1 MTSQLR
7 VALGVLLTVSAV
19 RADMIDDYHT
29 APGTVA
35 PFSASGFSG
44 RRIMVIGDSIMSGT
58 GLTKSEDQATF
69 RLQRYGGVIIHN
81 FASPGACMADVSV
94 LLGMN
99 HTAPTTIG
107 LLSSFFG
114 MYGLVVSLGT
124 KDWGQ
129 SLITP
134 TSFSSAYGAFLDT
147 EQQAL
152 PHLRIACM
160 GMPWSSSEG
169 LVNAHG
175 KTRDDYRAIIKD
187 VCEARGYAYLDG
199 LQAVP
204 HSPAY
209 FTDGPTPLP
218 FRDDRRG
225 RRAGRPRRWAPCRVR
240 RP

>member
-94 LLGMN
+94 LPGMN

-107 LLSSFFG
+107 LLSGFFG

-124 KDWGQ
+124 NDWGQ

-147 EQQAL
+147 E
-152 PHLRIACM
+152 R
-160 GMPWSSSEG
+160 
-169 LVNAHG
+169 
-175 KTRDDYRAIIKD
+175 
-187 VCEARGYAYLDG
+187 
-199 LQAVP
+199 
-204 HSPAY
+204 
-209 FTDGPTPLP
+209 
-218 FRDDRRG
+218 
-225 RRAGRPRRWAPCRVR
+225 GRPRRGSSTPTARRGTTTGPSSRTCAKRVATLTSTACRRSRTR
-240 RP
+240 RPTSGMACI

>member
-1 MTSQLR
+1 M
-7 VALGVLLTVSAV
+7 
-19 RADMIDDYHT
+19 
-29 APGTVA
+29 
-35 PFSASGFSG
+35 
-44 RRIMVIGDSIMSGT
+44 
-58 GLTKSEDQATF
+58 
-69 RLQRYGGVIIHN
+69 IIHN

-124 KDWGQ
+124 NDWGQ

-152 PHLRIACM
+152 PHLRIACT

-169 LVNAHG
+169 SS
-175 KTRDDYRAIIKD
+175 T
-187 VCEARGYAYLDG
+187 
-199 LQAVP
+199 
-204 HSPAY
+204 
-209 FTDGPTPLP
+209 PTA
-218 FRDDRRG
+218 RRG
-225 RRAGRPRRWAPCRVR
+225 TTTGP
-240 RP
+240 

>member
-94 LLGMN
+94 LPGMN

-107 LLSSFFG
+107 LLSGFFG

-124 KDWGQ
+124 NDWGQ

-152 PHLRIACM
+152 PHLRIACT

-209 FTDGPTPLP
+209 FRDGVHLNDKGNRLMGQFLIRELHDLGWTL
-218 FRDDRRG
+218 
-225 RRAGRPRRWAPCRVR
+225 
-240 RP
+240 